1 MIQVAQL
8 EALAEKINGSPTH
21 SARPSS
27 SERYS
32 VPLHCALLRVF
43 GCKIPYSSPY
53 PAESGASA
61 RAYLGGILSEI
72 TNAEMVASYHL
83 DPSPA
88 SGLELKA
95 SRAVEAASHRV
106 CPLLIRMHQ
115 GPLRER
121 RDGQLHPGTP
131 PFPLLPQNPFPL
143 SLLPRTSPQLQTI
156 PFCAAQELG
165 DSGRRARS
173 LHHYFTGD
181 PPTLMEEITHHF
193 GVGASGHGHHH
204 HHHHPWGSALSAVV
218 APPPLT
224 LNTAAAT
231 GNSGGANSGGSNP
244 VLQLANSCGGSLLDA
259 CVKAK
264 EPSSSSPCYA
274 GDVEAIKAKIIS
286 HPHYYSLL
294 AAYLECQKASPV
306 GAPPEVSA
314 RLTAMA
320 QELEARQ
327 RTTLGGLGSAT
338 EPELDQFMEAYHEML
353 VKFREELTRPMQEAM
368 EFMRRVESQLSSLSI
383 SGRSLRH
390 ILSSGSSEEDQ
401 EGSGGETELPE
412 VDAHGVDQELKHHL
426 LKKYS
431 GYLSSLK
438 QELSKKKKKGK
449 LPKEARHQLL
459 QWWEH
464 HYKWPYPSET
474 QKVALAESTGLDLK
488 QINNWFINQRK
499 RHWKPSEEMH
509 HLMMD
514 GYHTT
519 NAFYMDGHFLN
530 EPGLYRFT

>member
-1 MIQVAQL
+1 
-8 EALAEKINGSPTH
+8 
-21 SARPSS
+21 
-27 SERYS
+27 
-32 VPLHCALLRVF
+32 
-43 GCKIPYSSPY
+43 
-53 PAESGASA
+53 
-61 RAYLGGILSEI
+61 
-72 TNAEMVASYHL
+72 
-83 DPSPA
+83 
-88 SGLELKA
+88 
-95 SRAVEAASHRV
+95 
-106 CPLLIRMHQ
+106 
-115 GPLRER
+115 
-121 RDGQLHPGTP
+121 
-131 PFPLLPQNPFPL
+131 
-143 SLLPRTSPQLQTI
+143 
-156 PFCAAQELG
+156 
-165 DSGRRARS
+165 
-173 LHHYFTGD
+173 
-181 PPTLMEEITHHF
+181 MEEITHHF
-193 GVGASGHGHHH
+193 GVGPSGHAQHHH
-204 HHHHPWGSALSAVV
+204 QHLHPWGSSLSAVV
-218 APPPLT
+218 APPPPPSSAGLPLT
-224 LNTAAAT
+224 LNTSAT
-231 GNSGGANSGGSNP
+231 GNITGNP
-244 VLQLANSCGGSLLDA
+244 VLQLANNSGGLLDA

-264 EPSSSSPCYA
+264 QPSSSSSPYA

-294 AAYLECQKASPV
+294 AAYLECQKARHDPV

-314 RLTAMA
+314 RLAAMG

-327 RTTLGGLGSAT
+327 RTALGGLGAAT

-353 VKFREELTRPMQEAM
+353 VKFREELTRPLQEAM
-368 EFMRRVESQLSSLSI
+368 EFMRKVESQLNSLSI
-383 SGRSLRH
+383 SGRSLRN

-449 LPKEARHQLL
+449 LPKEARQQLL
-459 QWWEH
+459 NWWDA

-514 GYHTT
+514 GYHTAG
-519 NAFYMDGHFLN
+519 AFYMDGHFIN
-530 EPGLYRFT
+530 DGGLYRLG

>member
-1 MIQVAQL
+1 
-8 EALAEKINGSPTH
+8 
-21 SARPSS
+21 
-27 SERYS
+27 
-32 VPLHCALLRVF
+32 
-43 GCKIPYSSPY
+43 
-53 PAESGASA
+53 
-61 RAYLGGILSEI
+61 
-72 TNAEMVASYHL
+72 
-83 DPSPA
+83 
-88 SGLELKA
+88 
-95 SRAVEAASHRV
+95 
-106 CPLLIRMHQ
+106 
-115 GPLRER
+115 
-121 RDGQLHPGTP
+121 
-131 PFPLLPQNPFPL
+131 
-143 SLLPRTSPQLQTI
+143 
-156 PFCAAQELG
+156 
-165 DSGRRARS
+165 
-173 LHHYFTGD
+173 
-181 PPTLMEEITHHF
+181 MEEITHHF
-193 GVGASGHGHHH
+193 GVGASGHGQH
-204 HHHHPWGSALSAVV
+204 HHHHPWASSLSAIV
-218 APPPLT
+218 APPPQPPPSAGLPLT

-231 GNSGGANSGGSNP
+231 GNSGAGGGGNP
-244 VLQLANSCGGSLLDA
+244 VLQLANGGSLLDA

-264 EPSSSSPCYA
+264 EPSSSSPYA

-294 AAYLECQKASPV
+294 AAYLECQKV

-314 RLTAMA
+314 KLTAMA

-327 RTTLGGLGSAT
+327 RTAFGSLGTAT

-353 VKFREELTRPMQEAM
+353 VKFREELTRPLQEAM
-368 EFMRRVESQLSSLSI
+368 EFMRRVESQLNSLSI
-383 SGRSLRH
+383 SGRSLRN

-449 LPKEARHQLL
+449 LPKEARQQLL
-459 QWWEH
+459 SWWDL

-474 QKVALAESTGLDLK
+474 QKGALAESTGLDMK

-514 GYHTT
+514 GYHT
-519 NAFYMDGHFLN
+519 NAFYMDGHFIN
-530 EPGLYRFT
+530 DGGLYRLG